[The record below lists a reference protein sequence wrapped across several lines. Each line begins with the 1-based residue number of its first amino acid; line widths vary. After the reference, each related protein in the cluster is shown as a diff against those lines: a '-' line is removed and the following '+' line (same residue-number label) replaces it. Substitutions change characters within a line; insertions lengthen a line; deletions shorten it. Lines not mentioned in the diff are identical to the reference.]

1 MVNIDTFSA
10 KVDQLPIT
18 VALLAIKI
26 KHVNNKIDYVL
37 NRVDRYFIDITNP
50 KTTISQSL
58 VSTSSIT
65 NPVGIDHDTYI

>member
-10 KVDQLPIT
+10 KVDQLSIT

-37 NRVDRYFIDITNP
+37 NRIDRCFIDITNP

-65 NPVGIDHDTYI
+65 NLVGIDHDTYI